1 MAKEKKRGFFSW
13 LGFGQKE
20 QAQESE
26 TEQKVEE
33 QQDVAE
39 QSPAAETPA
48 EAVPAAETVKEDPE
62 AFAAE
67 VVEVTEQVVESE
79 LPHPVVTEAVA
90 QEKVAESP
98 AAEEISAPE
107 AAVEEAPVV
116 PAVEEKVAE
125 PLVEEVIAEPVIA
138 EAVAEQTPEEVIV
151 AEPEVIEDE
160 ILPEESEAEL
170 SDEELEAQ
178 ALAAQDV
185 EETPEEEAETQE
197 AAQQEQEKP
206 TKEGFFARLKRS
218 LVKTKQ
224 NLGSGFISLFRGKK
238 IDDDLFEELEE
249 QLLIADVGVETTR
262 KIITNLTEGA
272 SRKQLRDAEAL
283 YGLLKEEM
291 SEILTKVEEP
301 LNVEGKTPFVILMVG
316 VNGVGKTT
324 TIGKLA
330 RQFELQGKSV
340 MLAAGDTFRAAA
352 VEQLQVWGQR
362 NEIPVIAQHTGAD
375 SASVIFDAIQAAKAR
390 NIDVLIADTAGRLQ
404 NKSHL
409 MEELKKI
416 VRVMKK
422 LDVDAPHEVMLT
434 IDASTGQNAISQA
447 KLFHEAVGLTGITLT
462 KLDGTAKGGVIFSVA
477 DQFGIPIRYIGV
489 GERIEDLRPF
499 NAGDFIEALF
509 ARED

>member
-33 QQDVAE
+33 QQEVAE
-39 QSPAAETPA
+39 QAPAAETPA
-48 EAVPAAETVKEDPE
+48 EAVPAAEMVKEDPE

-79 LPHPVVTEAVA
+79 LSHPVVTEAVA

-160 ILPEESEAEL
+160 LLPQEPEAEL

-178 ALAAQDV
+178 ALAAQGV

-197 AAQQEQEKP
+197 AAPQEQEKP

-218 LVKTKQ
+218 LLKTKQ

-291 SEILTKVEEP
+291 GEILAKVDEP

-330 RQFELQGKSV
+330 RQFEQQGKSV

-362 NEIPVIAQHTGAD
+362 NNIPVIAQHTGAD

-390 NIDVLIADTAGRLQ
+390 HVDVLIADTAGRLQ